1 MAINFELI
9 SNSPPSDNLFETAD
23 KLNVNF
29 ALVSEA
35 LEGIVPWL
43 VDTGYLLDDKVTAN
57 GSVWRCIL
65 AHTSTANDEP
75 GEGVN
80 YATYW
85 VLVSVM
91 LASAT
96 GADINTGTDD
106 EKFVTSKA
114 IADSDLIFTDDARL
128 SDARTPTTHGNDKHS
143 STFITAA
150 DAIAPSQATATPTAS
165 KIPIADESAHLDGW
179 VTSAVVPD
187 ASDTVKGKVKLAGQ
201 LSGTADLPTVVG
213 IKESGGQA
221 CAIGAIAA
229 TQMLIRN
236 ESNQIVGATVPAGAS
251 VPTGTG
257 FRHVT
262 TGTED
267 ASAKLV
273 ENDDVHA
280 SAAIAESKLALAHAT
295 HSNASDP
302 TSDQKSALGGTA
314 GTPSLTNKYVT
325 NEDSRNTD
333 ARTPTSHG
341 NAAHS
346 STFITAS
353 DAIAPSEATATPT
366 ASKIPYAD
374 ESAKLDGWVT
384 PGKNEVKVLNFVID
398 NGTTVIPDGHADLA
412 YYRFPYAG
420 TINSWSIISSQ
431 ANSTIAI
438 DIWKHATGTLP
449 TSADKI
455 TSTTGP
461 SLSGAQMTLDST
473 SMTGWTTSVAAGD
486 IFIFHV
492 AGAATN
498 AKRVIV
504 SLKITV
510 TGVTI

>member
-1 MAINFELI
+1 MPIDFELI
-9 SNSPPSDNLFETAD
+9 SNSPPGDTLFEAAD

-29 ALVSEA
+29 ALIEIA
-35 LEGIVPWL
+35 LQGVAPWQL
-43 VDTGYLLDDKVTAN
+43 THGYILDDKATAN
-57 GSVWRCIL
+57 GSLWRCLL
-65 AHTSTANDEP
+65 AHTSTADDEP

-80 YATYW
+80 YTTYW
-85 VLVSVM
+85 VLVSIM
-91 LASAT
+91 MIAAT
-96 GADINTGTDD
+96 GAEINAGTDNI
-106 EKFVTSKA
+106 KFVTCLA
-114 IADSDLIFTDDARL
+114 IADSDLIHDDDPRL
-128 SDARTPTTHGNDKHS
+128 DDARTPTTHGNAQHS

-150 DAIAPSQATATPTAS
+150 DAIAPSQATATPTAD
-165 KIPIADESAHLDGW
+165 KIPIADTNAHLDGW

-187 ASDTVKGKVKLAGQ
+187 ASDSVKGKVKLAGQ
-201 LSGTADLPTVVG
+201 LAGTADLPTVVG

-221 CAIGAIAA
+221 CEIGAIAA

-236 ESNQIVGATVPAGAS
+236 ESNQIVGATVPAGS
-251 VPTGTG
+251 TVPTGTG

-267 ASAKLV
+267 AAAKLV
-273 ENDDVHA
+273 ENVDVHA
-280 SAAIAESKLALAHAT
+280 TAAIAESKLDLNYDT

-302 TSDQKSALGGTA
+302 TLDQKSALGGTS

-325 NEDSRNTD
+325 NEDSRNAD

-341 NAAHS
+341 NAQHS

-353 DAIAPSEATATPT
+353 DAVAPSETTATPT
-366 ASKIPYAD
+366 ASKIPIAD
-374 ESAKLDGWVT
+374 TNAKLDGWVT

-398 NGTTVIPDGHADLA
+398 NGTSVIADGQADLA

-431 ANSTIAI
+431 ASSTIAI

-449 TSADKI
+449 TVADKI

-461 SLSGAQMTLDST
+461 SLSNAQMTLDST

-486 IFIFHV
+486 IWIFHV
-492 AGAATN
+492 NGAATA